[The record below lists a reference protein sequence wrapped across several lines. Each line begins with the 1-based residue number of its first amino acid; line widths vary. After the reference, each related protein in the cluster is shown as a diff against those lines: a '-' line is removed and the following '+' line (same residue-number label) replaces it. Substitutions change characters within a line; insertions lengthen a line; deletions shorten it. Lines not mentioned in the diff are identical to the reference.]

1 MSERRRSARQR
12 FDANPKWFRKLMS
25 GDAVA
30 TAEYERLNRD
40 LAG

>member
-1 MSERRRSARQR
+1 LK
-12 FDANPKWFRKLMS
+12 ANPKWFRKLMS